1 MEGERGVG
9 QGSDEDGN
17 EDLSTAQVEGSI
29 VPRTRTEALLNA
41 ISQYQDV
48 YPVLQRGVQLLH
60 QELCVAD
67 TNDEEITRSI
77 QVFMETGALK
87 ETVKAMTANLD
98 SPAFISSCFEL
109 LVALVNKA
117 DELIAEALQ
126 KTEILTVLDKI
137 VHGVMYQNEP
147 ACVQLGINLLSKL
160 VGNLESIGNELW
172 TQLVSTTAQAMLTNT
187 LNNDLQSE
195 CLLSLKL
202 LFQLKMDAAVPA
214 TPANIILKTLDQCNR
229 HPSGISRSFAS
240 ASVVIIFRIFDAPSR
255 APHLGHSAPIL
266 AAVLHHYQLTMK
278 LDESHKIYIEKLI
291 QQSLHAAVHGSLT
304 RLTAP
309 VLPPESESEDW
320 RTAFQ
325 TAVVKLLLA
334 VAWRKEARAFLD
346 GGGVAVLAN
355 VFTSRSMLNH
365 AAIETAL
372 AQTLYYVSMHW
383 PDEMWNEIRVND
395 TCLSKWIEVISDRC
409 EDENDGLL
417 HYLLAT
423 MKTMLHCE
431 RFLEALVGSN
441 VVDVFQSVLYKRH
454 QLPLCARL
462 VVNFLLAVPDICPT
476 TSLPALCCS
485 VAETMIS
492 LEADHTSQLEC
503 VKALTLL
510 ISQQSDSQ
518 TLLSNQHVR
527 DIIRV
532 MSSKL
537 MDEPFTAEMLAL
549 VVNTLLNASIRAAF
563 IDRGLLQ
570 VVSKAICMYQWSPTD
585 PAGSNARWIIC
596 DISHKLDVS
605 RNLSTL
611 EPHAHISSGHTFNAP
626 AISTEALDAC
636 CCVVGALACVKPL
649 LPFLVDEGA
658 IRSIVGTLRYAK
670 QELIVRSEGSFVQLV
685 MTCFYAANSIVNAP
699 IVTQIMESGGAHNAI
714 DVQSIYSRLVDSGAD
729 DAIIGCLEEALR
741 VNSFPS
747 LLVDSGCQLLQ
758 SVLAFPI
765 SISSEAE
772 NRWIAVATSF
782 LQRDC
787 TQPRTREL
795 LFGTTL
801 VVLSRGKRSGESAK
815 GQHIKMMK
823 VILGVLSASIQH
835 ESSCTMLQAECIG
848 AIRVLEEISKA
859 SDSLPDTLVSRCL
872 GVLGKLIGIFILSP
886 STTVQEN
893 LRFFDNAIAL
903 FATTGYVNRLLSG
916 LDKCTAKEGV
926 IEGAAMVDMTEDFKA
941 LEALLFSSQAKKTI
955 DCYHRLFGY
964 LAAVVENVIAYTQAL
979 GHHALFFLE
988 LGCLTSQLLPTA
1000 QREELH

>member
-77 QVFMETGALK
+77 QAFMETGALK

-117 DELIAEALQ
+117 DKLIAEALQ
-126 KTEILTVLDKI
+126 KTEILAVLDKI
-137 VHGVMYQNEP
+137 VHGVIYQNEP

-160 VGNLESIGNELW
+160 VGILESIGNELW

-240 ASVVIIFRIFDAPSR
+240 ASVVIIFRILDAPSR

-266 AAVLHHYQLTMK
+266 AAVLHHYQLTMN

-320 RTAFQ
+320 LTAFQ
-325 TAVVKLLLA
+325 AAVVKLLLA
-334 VAWRKEARAFLD
+334 VAWREEARAFLD

-383 PDEMWNEIRVND
+383 PEEMWNEIQVND
-395 TCLSKWIEVISDRC
+395 TGLSKWIEEISDRC

-423 MKTMLHCE
+423 LKTMLHCE
-431 RFLEALVGSN
+431 RFLEALAGSN

-454 QLPLCARL
+454 QLPLCASL
-462 VVNFLLAVPDICPT
+462 VVNFLLSVADICPT

-492 LEADHTSQLEC
+492 LEADHSSQLEC

-532 MSSKL
+532 MRSKL

-570 VVSKAICMYQWSPTD
+570 VVSKKSKHSGAPCTHLQWTYVQPT
-585 PAGSNARWIIC
+585 GNI
-596 DISHKLDVS
+596 
-605 RNLSTL
+605 N
-611 EPHAHISSGHTFNAP
+611 
-626 AISTEALDAC
+626 
-636 CCVVGALACVKPL
+636 
-649 LPFLVDEGA
+649 
-658 IRSIVGTLRYAK
+658 RSIRCVL
-670 QELIVRSEGSFVQLV
+670 L
-685 MTCFYAANSIVNAP
+685 C
-699 IVTQIMESGGAHNAI
+699 GAHLNC
-714 DVQSIYSRLVDSGAD
+714 SLRLN
-729 DAIIGCLEEALR
+729 E
-741 VNSFPS
+741 
-747 LLVDSGCQLLQ
+747 
-758 SVLAFPI
+758 
-765 SISSEAE
+765 
-772 NRWIAVATSF
+772 
-782 LQRDC
+782 
-787 TQPRTREL
+787 
-795 LFGTTL
+795 
-801 VVLSRGKRSGESAK
+801 
-815 GQHIKMMK
+815 
-823 VILGVLSASIQH
+823 
-835 ESSCTMLQAECIG
+835 
-848 AIRVLEEISKA
+848 
-859 SDSLPDTLVSRCL
+859 
-872 GVLGKLIGIFILSP
+872 
-886 STTVQEN
+886 
-893 LRFFDNAIAL
+893 
-903 FATTGYVNRLLSG
+903 
-916 LDKCTAKEGV
+916 
-926 IEGAAMVDMTEDFKA
+926 
-941 LEALLFSSQAKKTI
+941 KK
-955 DCYHRLFGY
+955 
-964 LAAVVENVIAYTQAL
+964 
-979 GHHALFFLE
+979 
-988 LGCLTSQLLPTA
+988 
-1000 QREELH
+1000 

>member
-1 MEGERGVG
+1 
-9 QGSDEDGN
+9 
-17 EDLSTAQVEGSI
+17 
-29 VPRTRTEALLNA
+29 
-41 ISQYQDV
+41 
-48 YPVLQRGVQLLH
+48 
-60 QELCVAD
+60 
-67 TNDEEITRSI
+67 
-77 QVFMETGALK
+77 
-87 ETVKAMTANLD
+87 
-98 SPAFISSCFEL
+98 
-109 LVALVNKA
+109 
-117 DELIAEALQ
+117 
-126 KTEILTVLDKI
+126 
-137 VHGVMYQNEP
+137 
-147 ACVQLGINLLSKL
+147 
-160 VGNLESIGNELW
+160 
-172 TQLVSTTAQAMLTNT
+172 
-187 LNNDLQSE
+187 
-195 CLLSLKL
+195 
-202 LFQLKMDAAVPA
+202 MDAAVPA

-240 ASVVIIFRIFDAPSR
+240 ASVVIIFRILDAPSR

-266 AAVLHHYQLTMK
+266 AAVLHHYQLTMN

-320 RTAFQ
+320 LTAFQ
-325 TAVVKLLLA
+325 AAVVKLLLA
-334 VAWRKEARAFLD
+334 VAWREEARAFLD

-383 PDEMWNEIRVND
+383 PEEMWNEIQVND
-395 TCLSKWIEVISDRC
+395 TGLSKWIEEISDRC

-423 MKTMLHCE
+423 LKTMLHCE
-431 RFLEALVGSN
+431 RFLEALAGSN

-454 QLPLCARL
+454 QLPLCASL
-462 VVNFLLAVPDICPT
+462 VVNFLLSVADICPT

-492 LEADHTSQLEC
+492 LEADHSSQLEC

-532 MSSKL
+532 MRSKL

-570 VVSKAICMYQWSPTD
+570 VVSKAIC
-585 PAGSNARWIIC
+585 I
-596 DISHKLDVS
+596 
-605 RNLSTL
+605 NLSTL
-611 EPHAHISSGHTFNAP
+611 EPHAHISSGHTFNPP

-636 CCVVGALACVKPL
+636 CCV
-649 LPFLVDEGA
+649 
-658 IRSIVGTLRYAK
+658 
-670 QELIVRSEGSFVQLV
+670 ELIVRSEGSFVQLV

-747 LLVDSGCQLLQ
+747 LLVNSGCQLLQ

-835 ESSCTMLQAECIG
+835 ESSCMMLQAECIG

-886 STTVQEN
+886 STT
-893 LRFFDNAIAL
+893 
-903 FATTGYVNRLLSG
+903 
-916 LDKCTAKEGV
+916 
-926 IEGAAMVDMTEDFKA
+926 AAEPA
-941 LEALLFSSQAKKTI
+941 
-955 DCYHRLFGY
+955 G
-964 LAAVVENVIAYTQAL
+964 
-979 GHHALFFLE
+979 
-988 LGCLTSQLLPTA
+988 
-1000 QREELH
+1000 